1 VTERKAPVFKAD
13 PADEE
18 RLMKLAQALADFCN
32 RTAIVENVEGDRVE
46 VAPRVEKRLD
56 S

>member
-1 VTERKAPVFKAD
+1 VTERKTPVFTSD

-18 RLMKLAQALADFCN
+18 RLMKLAQALADLFN
-32 RTAIVENVEGDRVE
+32 RPAIVENVEGDRVE
-46 VAPRVEKRLD
+46 VAPRDEKRLD